1 MKLTSTKGFIIGY
14 KFGFNGKLLA
24 SEIRITDDG
33 GAYATYLR
41 GLVEF
46 IPAKKLKR
54 YSFIESIETG
64 RRLYNLST
72 GWAGGDA

>member
-24 SEIRITDDG
+24 SEFRIGDD
-33 GAYATYLR
+33 GAYATYLK

-72 GWAGGDA
+72 GWVGGDA

>member
-24 SEIRITDDG
+24 SEIRIGYD
-33 GAYATYLR
+33 GAYATYLK

-64 RRLYNLST
+64 RRVYNLST
-72 GWAGGDA
+72 GWVGGDA